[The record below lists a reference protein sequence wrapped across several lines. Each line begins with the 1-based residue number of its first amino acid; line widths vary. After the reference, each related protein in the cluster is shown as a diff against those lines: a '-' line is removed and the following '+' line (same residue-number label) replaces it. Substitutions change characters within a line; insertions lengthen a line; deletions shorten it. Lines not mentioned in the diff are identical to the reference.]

1 MYFVSASEMIAKYDD
16 DNGNDNDD
24 ERKKSGQTQNRWSEN
39 SEGFF
44 SSLFDEAIQ
53 ENIEAWN
60 YSFKNKT
67 ELSSKMQFVD
77 VSHFRGNCEEH
88 C

>member
-1 MYFVSASEMIAKYDD
+1 MCFVSASEMIAKYDD
-16 DNGNDNDD
+16 DNGNDNDNGND
-24 ERKKSGQTQNRWSEN
+24 YERNKRGQTQNRWSEN

-67 ELSSKMQFVD
+67 ELSIMLKD
-77 VSHFRGNCEEH
+77 AIR
-88 C
+88 